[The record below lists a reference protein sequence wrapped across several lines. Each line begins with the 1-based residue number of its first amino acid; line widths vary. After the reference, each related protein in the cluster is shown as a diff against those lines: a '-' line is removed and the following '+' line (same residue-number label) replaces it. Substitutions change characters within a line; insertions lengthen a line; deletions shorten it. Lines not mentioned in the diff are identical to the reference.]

1 MPEARYRYRAD
12 VLEALWQHG
21 VHPTD
26 RTSPAL
32 VHEFVGDLY
41 RYEIRRLRDR
51 MVRRE
56 FPKQEYLDRVVQLR
70 RRYPVISMK
79 PDAWLI
85 R

>member
-1 MPEARYRYRAD
+1 MPEGRYRYRAD
-12 VLEALWQHG
+12 VLEALWRHG

-26 RTSPAL
+26 QTSPAL
-32 VHEFVGDLY
+32 VHEFVGNLY

-56 FPKQEYLDRVVQLR
+56 FPKKEYLDRVVQLR
-70 RRYPVISMK
+70 KRYPVISMK

-85 R
+85 Q